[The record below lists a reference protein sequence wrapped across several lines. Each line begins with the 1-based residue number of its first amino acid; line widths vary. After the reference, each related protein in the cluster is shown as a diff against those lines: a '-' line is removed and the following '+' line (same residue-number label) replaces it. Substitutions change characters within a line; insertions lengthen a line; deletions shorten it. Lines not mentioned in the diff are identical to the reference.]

1 MNDFLA
7 GLTRWLIRAV
17 VVVAGLVIF
26 LSLLAAV
33 LVLALV
39 WGLRA
44 LWARLTGRP
53 VMPWTLRVDPRTGW
67 STVYRSTERWSAAR
81 PAPAADTP
89 SRRAGVLP
97 GADEVVDVEPRAPR
111 APREPR
117 EERQPREERAPR
129 PPRLGVDDRRQHRC
143 RDGGSGR
150 KNLFIRDP

>member
-89 SRRAGVLP
+89 SRRAGALP

-111 APREPR
+111 EPH
-117 EERQPREERAPR
+117 EER
-129 PPRLGVDDRRQHRC
+129 
-143 RDGGSGR
+143 
-150 KNLFIRDP
+150 

>member
-1 MNDFLA
+1 LNDFLA

-53 VMPWTLRVDPRTGW
+53 VMPWTMRVDPRTGW

-111 APREPR
+111 A
-117 EERQPREERAPR
+117 APR
-129 PPRLGVDDRRQHRC
+129 RAVARKSLLAAAPGACALWFVASDADVGALQGLD
-143 RDGGSGR
+143 SGASGC
-150 KNLFIRDP
+150 LL

>member
-67 STVYRSTERWSAAR
+67 STVYRSTERWSATRTA
-81 PAPAADTP
+81 PAAADTP
-89 SRRAGVLP
+89 SRRAGLLP

-117 EERQPREERAPR
+117 EEQ
-129 PPRLGVDDRRQHRC
+129 
-143 RDGGSGR
+143 
-150 KNLFIRDP
+150 

>member
-53 VMPWTLRVDPRTGW
+53 VMPWTMRVDPRTGW

-89 SRRAGVLP
+89 SRRAGALP

-111 APREPR
+111 EPR
-117 EERQPREERAPR
+117 EER
-129 PPRLGVDDRRQHRC
+129 
-143 RDGGSGR
+143 
-150 KNLFIRDP
+150 

>member
-1 MNDFLA
+1 MNDFFADVLR
-7 GLTRWLIRAV
+7 LLLRLVLVAV
-17 VVVAGLVIF
+17 GFVFF
-26 LSLLAAV
+26 LSLLAAA

-89 SRRAGVLP
+89 SRRAGLLP

-117 EERQPREERAPR
+117 EEQ
-129 PPRLGVDDRRQHRC
+129 
-143 RDGGSGR
+143 
-150 KNLFIRDP
+150 

>member
-53 VMPWTLRVDPRTGW
+53 VMPWTMRVDPRTGW

-81 PAPAADTP
+81 PAPAADT
-89 SRRAGVLP
+89 RR
-97 GADEVVDVEPRAPR
+97 
-111 APREPR
+111 
-117 EERQPREERAPR
+117 R
-129 PPRLGVDDRRQHRC
+129 PALRL
-143 RDGGSGR
+143 SG
-150 KNLFIRDP
+150 P

>member
-89 SRRAGVLP
+89 SRRPVAECAAATMG
-97 GADEVVDVEPRAPR
+97 
-111 APREPR
+111 
-117 EERQPREERAPR
+117 
-129 PPRLGVDDRRQHRC
+129 
-143 RDGGSGR
+143 
-150 KNLFIRDP
+150 